1 MTTKTMAQASAD
13 ASTTARFLDEY
24 LPYWLAQASYWISSE
39 FHREV
44 AEAGLTVAE
53 WRVLASLHGNS
64 GETIGALCRL
74 ALLKQPTLSK
84 LVQRLEAEDLV
95 ARRDTDGDRRQTI
108 VTSTAKGQAR
118 VAALVAKARVH
129 QQEVLKPFGENNS
142 RDLIRTLKDLVRQ
155 HEHTG
160 LFDSK

>member
-1 MTTKTMAQASAD
+1 
-13 ASTTARFLDEY
+13 
-24 LPYWLAQASYWISSE
+24 
-39 FHREV
+39 
-44 AEAGLTVAE
+44 
-53 WRVLASLHGNS
+53 
-64 GETIGALCRL
+64 
-74 ALLKQPTLSK
+74 
-84 LVQRLEAEDLV
+84 
-95 ARRDTDGDRRQTI
+95 